1 MMRWIDAIA
10 GRLFGDDADTDAA
23 RPAIGLET
31 LSAFLPWR
39 MFDKIK
45 GIYANANS
53 HGFILEVAPF
63 LGADDKVQDILTQF
77 LSDGLQPGAC
87 VQVINW
93 ASPRVGA
100 ELSHWFGPR
109 FVAGGVYSKLA
120 KHRSDRLFGGVWDSL
135 SKHAPFYLRHYR
147 VIISVGLRTGSR
159 NAVDDLVAIRESLKA
174 SLSSLEVPCRE
185 MPPEDLMR
193 LVDEFTSPTTS
204 AEEDSIRYNPLDSL
218 SDQMVRRDIELQVDP
233 DRLTLR
239 TERFRPTGRVDR
251 GVAEIGEIYP
261 DHFDMRHFGVRNF
274 PERWAIWDQ
283 GRLIGDLFKDALRF
297 PCPIAT
303 VLCLEYPDDVAMSN
317 YMGRKFL
324 RSTSLADSKVA
335 RFAPQLREQSQEWAT
350 VRDEMQEGRKLVKGF
365 YGVTMMAPSGKGD
378 ACERALKSIYRSA
391 GWDLIDERFL
401 QIHGLL
407 TIMPLTLADGLSDDL
422 NRLKRY
428 RTMLTSTAA
437 ALMPIQGEYV
447 GGMIPH
453 LLLIGRRGQPF
464 FWSPFENN
472 AGNHNVS
479 VVGASGS
486 GKSVLIQELVT
497 SLRGAGA
504 QVFVI
509 DDGRSFEHSAKLQ
522 GGDWIEVSLR
532 GGFCLNPF
540 SLIDEHRAESDEDYK
555 VECLDLLRKMIGQMA
570 KYIGTLSDVERGL
583 IDASVNSVWSERK
596 SSAGIADVAVH
607 LKSQGREGNSLAQ
620 SLLPYCAG
628 GTYEAFFNGPASLDL
643 KNAYTVFEMA
653 ELAQKKE
660 LRAVVLSAIMFMISQ
675 MITRTPR
682 QIKKALVID
691 EAWQLLDGG
700 SMAEFIEAFART
712 CRKYGG
718 SLITATQSINDYYK
732 SSGSKA
738 ALENSDWM
746 IVLRQKS
753 ESIADFKRMGRLD
766 MNERMESLIMSL
778 KVSDREYSEMFIK
791 GPDTQM
797 IGRLVLDEYSGTL
810 FSSSAKTYAAIQ
822 ECLAQGV
829 PLEEA
834 VEMVAFGK
842 NATGAASST
851 PLNNDQAQQVL
862 MAAE

>member
-1 MMRWIDAIA
+1 MGFIDRLA
-10 GRLFGDDADTDAA
+10 GRLFGDDANPDSV

-39 MFDKIK
+39 MFNKAK
-45 GIYANANS
+45 GIYTNANS

-63 LGADDKVQDILTQF
+63 LGADDKVQDILSQF

-109 FVAGGVYSKLA
+109 FVAGGVYGKLA
-120 KHRSDRLFGGVWDSL
+120 RHRSDKLFDGVWDSL
-135 SKHAPFYLRHYR
+135 SKHAPFFLRHYR
-147 VIISVGLRTGSR
+147 VIISVGLRTGAR
-159 NAVDDLVAIRESLKA
+159 NTVDDLVAMRESLKA

-185 MPPEDLMR
+185 MPPEDLML

-204 AEEDSIRYNPLDSL
+204 PEQDAMTYNPLDPL
-218 SDQMVRRDIELQVDP
+218 ADQMIRRDIELQVDP
-233 DRLTLR
+233 DKIILR
-239 TERFRPTGRVDR
+239 TERFRPTGQVNR

-261 DHFDMRHFGVRNF
+261 DHFDLRHFGVRNF

-303 VLCLEYPDDVAMSN
+303 VLCLEYPDEVAMSN

-324 RSTSLADSKVA
+324 RSTSLADSKA
-335 RFAPQLREQSQEWAT
+335 SRFAPQLKDQAREWSM
-350 VRDEMQEGRKLVKGF
+350 VRDELQEGRKLIRGF
-365 YGVTMMAPSGKGD
+365 YGVTMMAPQGKGD

-422 NRLKRY
+422 LRLKRY

-447 GGMIPH
+447 GGTIPH

-464 FWSPFENN
+464 FWSPFENA
-472 AGNHNVS
+472 AGNHNVA

-522 GGDWIEVSLR
+522 NGDWIEVSLR

-540 SLIDEHRAESDEDYK
+540 SLIDADRADGDEDYR

-570 KYIGTLSDVERGL
+570 KYIGVLSDVERGV
-583 IDASVNSVWSERK
+583 IDASVNAVWTLQK
-596 SSAGIADVAVH
+596 SDAGIADVASH
-607 LKSQGREGNSLAQ
+607 LRTQGREGVTLAQ

-628 GTYEAFFNGPASLDL
+628 GTYEAFFNGKASLDL

-653 ELAQKKE
+653 ELSQKKE

-700 SMAEFIEAFART
+700 SMAEFIESFART

-718 SLITATQSINDYYK
+718 ALITATQSINDYYK
-732 SSGSKA
+732 SPGSKA

-753 ESIADFKRMGRLD
+753 ESVGDFKRLGRLD
-766 MNERMESLIMSL
+766 MNDRTESLIMSL
-778 KVSDREYSEMFIK
+778 KVSDGEYSEMFIK

-797 IGRLVLDEYSGTL
+797 IGRLVLDDYSGTL
-810 FSSSAKTYAAIQ
+810 YSSSAKTYAAIQ
-822 ECLAQGV
+822 DVLQQGV
-829 PLEEA
+829 PLEDAIEQ
-834 VEMVAFGK
+834 VAL
-842 NATGAASST
+842 ASSAPSST
-851 PLNNDQAQQVL
+851 PNSRGVEHVL